1 MVIGTY
7 ENKTKSIAIATYQNI
22 VPFSAQA
29 FGDEF
34 DQPLDWWPCTTYN
47 VFYLEKHRIKVYP
60 CWKHEDSG
68 EDTFWTCWSKPKHL

>member
-34 DQPLDWWPCTTYN
+34 DQPLD
-47 VFYLEKHRIKVYP
+47 
-60 CWKHEDSG
+60 
-68 EDTFWTCWSKPKHL
+68 